1 MKRFPFILI
10 LLLPGL
16 LQLSTPALQAQ
27 EPSAREA
34 FLRGNIAYGNKAYA
48 EAEAAYRQV
57 LQSGSSARAHFNLGN
72 TLARQ
77 DRWSEAA
84 FHYLRA
90 SAIDPRFVPARNNLL
105 LARQNLRLEVPFPSL
120 PAPASILSRE
130 HWSFLAAGAFWISL
144 FLFLHA
150 RLVPVVLPLA
160 RTLGTAGLAVLILA
174 LFAISQH
181 QRFLGWSVVAAESPP
196 LRVAPTSQS
205 PGDLRLDKGSPVR
218 IRDRQNGFVHVL
230 TPSGSEGF
238 LRLDEIHRVH
248 KD

>member
-1 MKRFPFILI
+1 MNRFSFILI
-10 LLLPGL
+10 FLLAGL
-16 LQLSTPALQAQ
+16 LHLSSPALHAQ
-27 EPSAREA
+27 EPSPREA

-72 TLARQ
+72 ALARQ

-105 LARQNLRLEVPFPSL
+105 LANRNLGLDDPFPSL
-120 PAPASILSRE
+120 PAPANLLSRDR
-130 HWSFLAAGAFWISL
+130 WAFLAAGAFWLSI
-144 FLFLHA
+144 FLFFHA
-150 RLVPVVLPLA
+150 RLIPASIPLA
-160 RTLGTAGLAVLILA
+160 RTLGTLSLITLLAA
-174 LFAISQH
+174 LFAFSQH
-181 QRFLGWSVVAAESPP
+181 QRFNGWSVVAAESPP

-205 PGDLRLDKGSPVR
+205 PGDLRLEKGLPVR
-218 IRDRQNGFVHVL
+218 IRDRQNDFVHVL

-238 LRLDEIHRVH
+238 LRLDEIHHVH